1 MVVKMNLGVTLAE
14 ICACLA
20 VEGGLKI
27 EMMRLGRDC
36 FDGDVQR
43 VVANKTSREIWVASN
58 VNANCFERNV
68 SSPTKRQFTVHLKK
82 NCRVNS
88 NARER

>member
-14 ICACLA
+14 IRVCLSGD
-20 VEGGLKI
+20 GGLTI
-27 EMMRLGRDC
+27 EVMRLGRDC
-36 FDGDVQR
+36 CDGFIQR
-43 VVANKTSREIWVASN
+43 VVLNRMSREIWVASS
-58 VNANCFERNV
+58 VNANCDERNV